1 MQDML
6 LILDFDHRYSTA
18 AALRLRGE
26 GIYCRILPGDSLPQ
40 DIMAMSPLGIV
51 LAGGARGDV
60 PLSLD
65 GRLLRAGIP
74 LLALGNTAASLL
86 MLLNGK
92 VGAMEEKNAVDTVRF
107 EASRLTDDMTESE
120 RMLGTVYPL
129 ELTEELSP
137 IAYVGDSV
145 IGFRHNTLPLYAMG
159 FQVEPNDPEGSS
171 LLFRFAREICGCSDW
186 WNESAFIAAA
196 RSDISSKVGDG
207 VALCALTGGLDSGVA
222 AAIAHRALGDRL
234 RCVFID
240 TGLLRQNE
248 VQRFLSYYQE
258 EENLHITLIHAQDAF
273 LSALAGLKTRREK
286 LDAIDRTMRET
297 LRRAACGTEYSAVIR
312 GLTCTDIMRVGKAAA
327 MLPEEGKTVIAP
339 LSELFKEEVR
349 VIGEKLGLPPALT
362 AAQPFPATG
371 LALRITGEADEKR
384 LNTLRAADA
393 LFVEEIERAG
403 LHKRLW
409 KYYVTMHL
417 AECGADSGES
427 ELILHAV
434 SLVDSQSGGTAAIPS
449 RLPYDLL
456 ERVVEKIRLS
466 CPDVR
471 RVAYDLTSGGGLMD
485 TLWE

>member
-26 GIYCRILPGDSLPQ
+26 GIYCRILPGDTLPQ
-40 DIMAMSPLGIV
+40 DIMAVSPLGIV

-65 GRLLRAGIP
+65 GRLTHSGIP
-74 LLALGNTAASLL
+74 LLALGNTAASLA
-86 MLLNGK
+86 MLLNGRL
-92 VGAMEEKNAVDTVRF
+92 GETEEKNAVDTVRF
-107 EASRLTDDMTESE
+107 EPSPLTDDMTESE

-129 ELTEELSP
+129 GLTEELSP
-137 IAYVGDSV
+137 IAFVGETV

-196 RSDISSKVGDG
+196 RSDISFRVGDG
-207 VALCALTGGLDSGVA
+207 TALCALTGGLDSGVA

-234 RCVFID
+234 RCVLIN
-240 TGLLRQNE
+240 TGLLRQTE
-248 VQRFLSYYQE
+248 TERFLSYYQE
-258 EENLHITLIHAQDAF
+258 EENLNITLIHAEDAF
-273 LSALAGLKTRREK
+273 LAALKGLTDREDK
-286 LDAIDRTMRET
+286 LRAIDRTMRET
-297 LRRAACGTEYSAVIR
+297 LRTAAQSMDYAAVIR
-312 GLTCTDIMRVGKAAA
+312 GVTCTDLMHSDKVAP
-327 MLPEEGKTVIAP
+327 MLPEEGRTVIAP
-339 LSELFKEEVR
+339 LAELFKEEVR

-371 LALRITGEADEKR
+371 LALRIEGEADEGS
-384 LNTLRAADA
+384 LTALRTADQ

-403 LHKRLW
+403 LHKKLW
-409 KYYVTMHL
+409 KYYATMHT
-417 AECGADSGES
+417 ADLGREKGDRAVV
-427 ELILHAV
+427 LHAV
-434 SLVDSQSGGTAAIPS
+434 SLVDSTAGGTATIPA

-456 ERVVEKIRLS
+456 ERVVEKIRQA
-466 CPDVR
+466 CPTVG
-471 RVAYDLTSGGGLMD
+471 RVVYDLTGGCMMD
-485 TLWE
+485 ALWQ

>member
-6 LILDFDHRYSTA
+6 LILDFDHLYSAA

-26 GIYCRILPGDSLPQ
+26 GIYCRILPGDTLPQ

-65 GRLLRAGIP
+65 GRLLHAGIP

-86 MLLNGK
+86 MLLNGT
-92 VGAMEEKNAVDTVRF
+92 VGETEERDAVDTVRF
-107 EASRLTDDMTESE
+107 EPSRLTDDMTESE
-120 RMLGTVYPL
+120 RMLGAVYPL
-129 ELTEELSP
+129 RLTEELSP
-137 IAYVGDSV
+137 IAFVGEAV
-145 IGFRHNTLPLYAMG
+145 IGFRHNTLPLYGMG
-159 FQVEPNDPEGSS
+159 FQVEPNDPEGSN

-234 RCVFID
+234 RCLFID
-240 TGLLRQNE
+240 TGLLRQGE

-258 EENLHITLIHAQDAF
+258 EENLNITLIHAKDAF
-273 LSALAGLKTRREK
+273 LSALAGLRTKQEK
-286 LDAIDRTMRET
+286 LAAIERTMRET
-297 LRRAACGTEYSAVIR
+297 LRQAASGMEYSAVIR
-312 GLTCTDIMRVGKAAA
+312 GLTCTDIMHLGEASA
-327 MLPEEGKTVIAP
+327 MLPEEGRVVIAP

-371 LALRITGEADEKR
+371 LALRIAGVADENK
-384 LNTLRAADA
+384 LDTLRTADA
-393 LFVEEIERAG
+393 MFVEEIERAG

-409 KYYVTMHL
+409 KYYVTMHP
-417 AECGADSGES
+417 AECAEES
-427 ELILHAV
+427 AESALIMHAV
-434 SLVDSQSGGTAAIPS
+434 SLVDSQSGGTATIPS

-456 ERVVEKIRLS
+456 ERVVEKIKQN
-466 CPDVR
+466 CPGVR
-471 RVAYDLTSGGGLMD
+471 CVVYDLTSGGMMD
-485 TLWE
+485 ALWQ